1 MKSSKDL
8 FFLRSSIGL
17 ALGTEW
23 NFTGETWLFAELG
36 FYYGITPIHYG
47 KSLTG
52 DEEKNMSLFK
62 MTTGGYDYMN
72 LAAKQKQILLKIGI
86 LF

>member
-1 MKSSKDL
+1 MASLTGSKGG
-8 FFLRSSIGL
+8 SIGTSNGSNYATRSL
-17 ALGTEW
+17 VHEAGHWLG
-23 NFTGETWLFAELG
+23 L
-36 FYYGITPIHYG
+36 IHIWG
-47 KSLTG
+47 NGTG